1 MKDQLSPAAL
11 ATWDTAVQYHLL
23 HALAL
28 VLTGVLGE
36 RHPRRA
42 VTVAGIA
49 FVVGIILFS
58 GSLYL
63 LAFGAPRM
71 LGPLTPLGG
80 VAFVAGWLALAT
92 AALDKQS
99 P

>member
-1 MKDQLSPAAL
+1 
-11 ATWDTAVQYHLL
+11 
-23 HALAL
+23 

-36 RHPRRA
+36 RRPRRA

-49 FVVGIILFS
+49 FVAGIVLFS

-63 LAFGAPRM
+63 LAFGAPRI

-80 VAFVAGWLALAT
+80 VALIAGWLALAT
-92 AALDKQS
+92 AALDRRTS
-99 P
+99 